1 MITKVLTTEEI
12 EQFQELGWVKVKQA
26 FSREKALACQD
37 FLWDKVEET
46 YDVKRDQP
54 ASWIRSLIFHQ
65 ISYRGPEFDMCNT
78 QRVADAI
85 EDLIGEGRWR
95 EHVVY
100 NEQESDYPTWGW
112 WPVNFHHGRD
122 KPWDVPTEGWHWDG
136 SHFHHFVDS
145 PDQGLLCL
153 CLFSDV
159 GPQAGG
165 TLVAEGSHKVVAKFL
180 ARYSEGIDLGAGIQT
195 LNAEHP
201 WLAELTG
208 LSPIPNEHQSRID
221 RFMNQYVTDG
231 DGFKLRVQE
240 VTGEPGDVILCHPF
254 LYHAP
259 SQNHSGKVRFLCNR
273 TTPLFERMNLDRD
286 DDAKYSPL
294 ERSIRAAL
302 GKL

>member
-12 EQFQELGWVKVKQA
+12 EQFQELGWVKVAQA

-37 FLWDKVEET
+37 FLWNKVEEA
-46 YDVKRDQP
+46 YAVKRDDP
-54 ASWIRSLIFHQ
+54 VSWIRSLIFHQ
-65 ISYRGPEFDMCNT
+65 VSYRGPEFDICNT
-78 QRVADAI
+78 QRMADAI
-85 EDLIGEGRWR
+85 EDLVGEGRWR

-100 NEQESDYPTWGW
+100 KERDADYPTWGW

-159 GPQAGG
+159 GSQAGG

-180 ARYSEGIDLGAGIQT
+180 ADYAEGIDLGEGIQT
-195 LNAEHP
+195 LNAKHP
-201 WLAELTG
+201 WLSELTG
-208 LSPIPNEHQSRID
+208 LSPAVSDHQSRID
-221 RFMNQYVTDG
+221 RFMNQFTTDA

-259 SQNHSGKVRFLCNR
+259 SQNHSDKVRFLCNR
-273 TTPLFERMNLDRD
+273 TTPLFERLNLDRAD
-286 DDAKYSPL
+286 EANYSPL
-294 ERSIRAAL
+294 ERSVRTAL
-302 GKL
+302 GKA